1 MLPTAPLGLK
11 PRVNMA
17 WPGRPPVPGTLHS
30 DFVSKLGGD
39 EEQADAELRAWYPIV
54 SAHYEG
60 RTIGEDDFTFW
71 RARFREWVG
80 HSGPVDA
87 TIRKLGPAYGA
98 HQDWYSQCQHT
109 PKCDTAPAHRLRAQL
124 EAARGQR

>member
-1 MLPTAPLGLK
+1 VLPTAPLGLK

-87 TIRKLGPAYGA
+87 TIRKLGPSYTPG
-98 HQDWYSQCQHT
+98 DWWLSCQHQ
-109 PKCDTAPAHRLRAQL
+109 PKCETGPMHRQR
-124 EAARGQR
+124 EAIDSLKGQR